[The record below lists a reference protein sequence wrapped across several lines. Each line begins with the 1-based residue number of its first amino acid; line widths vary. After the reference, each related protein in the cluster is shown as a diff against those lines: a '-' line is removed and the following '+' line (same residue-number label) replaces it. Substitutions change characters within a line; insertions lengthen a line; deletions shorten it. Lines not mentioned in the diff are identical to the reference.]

1 MATTVKVKDLGYG
14 EIEKRTIQINGANSR
29 CGFPVGTNPK
39 EPYQTGSMRSPFTD
53 MLQLV
58 QVVIWNEFGTKG
70 SSGETKIPERPAI
83 RQAFD
88 ENLDEIIRF
97 CSVNYQLY
105 TLDKISTD
113 ELLNRIGL
121 FMVSL
126 IKNSIRDLQD
136 PPNAPYTIAKKKSTN
151 PLIDTGQMIQSVQ
164 HIIQYRKN

>member
-14 EIEKRTIQINGANSR
+14 AIERRSVQINGANAR
-29 CGFPVGTNPK
+29 CGFPVGTIPAS
-39 EPYQTGSMRSPFTD
+39 PTQPGSMREPCTD

-58 QVVIWNEFGTKG
+58 QVVIWNEFGTD
-70 SSGETKIPERPAI
+70 KIPERPAI

-105 TLDKISTD
+105 TLDKISTA

-126 IKNSIRDLQD
+126 IKNSIRDLQE
-136 PPNAPYTIAKKKSTN
+136 PPNAPYTIAKKKSSN